1 MTGKYRSM
9 SALMTKPSGISQGD
23 LYQMLSYAMVLPS
36 DSEQKVKLFLVY
48 PEHKKFTKLQKF
60 SFNLQD
66 GKELTLFVI
75 PLDLPVR

>member
-1 MTGKYRSM
+1 
-9 SALMTKPSGISQGD
+9 
-23 LYQMLSYAMVLPS
+23 MLSSAMVLPS